1 MNKERILLSEKE
13 LRRVEVIE
21 RLIRGE
27 LTNGQA
33 ARLLDLSVR
42 QIKRIKKGVK
52 EEGLS
57 YLAHKNRGRKP
68 KHAIPTEI
76 REKVVSLYTSRYS
89 GANYSHTAELLA
101 KYENIHLSISTVR
114 RILKSAGISSPR
126 KHRQPKI
133 YKSRHRMPK
142 EGMLVQMDGS
152 THHWFESRGPM
163 VCLQAAIDDATGKIL
178 AATFRPN
185 EDLQGYFEILRQMIT
200 NYGIPLSI
208 YTDKHTIF
216 KSPKSDKLSI
226 EDQLNGIDEPLT
238 QFGKALNKLGINN
251 VHANTPQA
259 KGLIERLW
267 RTLQDR
273 LVIELRLSGISAI
286 EEGNKFLPTFIEEF
300 NRNFAVAVL
309 DTTPAYRPCQDIKA
323 LDLIL
328 CKKVERKVLNGSTFA
343 YNGTMYRLL
352 NDSTII
358 PLKPGRKVTIHILEG
373 GELIGEYEGE
383 YYRMEEFIRDRKEEV
398 KEDRRDEK
406 RKNKY
411 VPGPDH
417 PWRRWYPKRED

>member
-1 MNKERILLSEKE
+1 MLSEKE

-27 LTNGQA
+27 ITNTQA

-57 YLAHKNRGRKP
+57 FLAHKNRGRKP
-68 KHAIPTEI
+68 KHAIPTEL
-76 REKVVSLYTSRYS
+76 RERVVSLYTSKYL

-101 KYENIHLSISTVR
+101 EYEDIYLSVSTVR
-114 RILKSAGISSPR
+114 RILKSAGIVSPR
-126 KHRQPKI
+126 KHRQPKV

-152 THHWFESRGPM
+152 THYWFESRGPR

-185 EDLQGYFEILRQMIT
+185 EDLQGYFEILRQMLT
-200 NYGIPLSI
+200 NYGIPVSI
-208 YTDKHTIF
+208 YTDRHTIF

-238 QFGKALNKLGINN
+238 QFGKAINKLGINN
-251 VHANTPQA
+251 VFANSPQA

-273 LVIELRLSGISAI
+273 LVIELRLLGINTIESA
-286 EEGNKFLPTFIEEF
+286 NKFLPTFLEKF
-300 NRNFAVAVL
+300 NRSFAVAVL
-309 DTTPAYRPCQDIKA
+309 DPTPAYRPCQDIKA

-328 CKKVERKVLNGSTFA
+328 CRKVERKVLNGSTFA

-352 NDSTII
+352 KDSTII
-358 PLKPGRKVTIHILEG
+358 PLKPGKRVTIHILQE

-383 YYRMEEFIRDRKEEV
+383 YYKMEEFTRNRKEEV
-398 KEDRRDEK
+398 KEKEEK
-406 RKNKY
+406 PKNKY

-417 PWRRWYPKRED
+417 PWRRWYPKK